1 MHKFKEAIYRGII
14 AALIIAVAALSYVK
28 YWQPRHETQVY
39 YNRDVAMNQKLAEVI
54 QNADQYVYFAIYTFT
69 KPDIKEAL
77 LGAKYR
83 GLDVR
88 GVSDRKQYTE
98 IASQRQVINEL
109 RKAGIPVG
117 LHTHDAIMHV
127 KAVVTEKE
135 YASGSFNWTASAT
148 TSNDEVLEVGTSEPV
163 RKQYYKI
170 IRHILQEYPAE

>member
-1 MHKFKEAIYRGII
+1 MKKFKEGIYW
-14 AALIIAVAALSYVK
+14 ASIAVLLAACASLAFSK
-28 YWQPRHETQVY
+28 QWQPRHETRVY
-39 YNRDVAMNQKLAEVI
+39 YNRDVAMNQKIADVI
-54 QNADQYVYFAIYTFT
+54 QNANQYVYFAIYTFT
-69 KPDIKEAL
+69 KADIKEAL

-98 IASQRQVINEL
+98 IPSQRQTINEL
-109 RKAGIPVG
+109 RKSGIPVG
-117 LHTHDAIMHV
+117 LHTHDAIMHLKV
-127 KAVVTEKE
+127 VVTDNS

-170 IRHILQEYPAE
+170 IRRILQEYPAE

>member
-1 MHKFKEAIYRGII
+1 MQKFKVLIYWAAI
-14 AALIIAVAALSYVK
+14 ALLLVALASLAYTK
-28 YWQPRHETQVY
+28 QYQPRHETQVY
-39 YNRDVAMNQKLAEVI
+39 YNRDVAMNEKLDEVI

-77 LGAKYR
+77 LAAKYR

-98 IASQRQVINEL
+98 IPSQRQAINEL

-117 LHTHDAIMHV
+117 LHTHNAIMHV

-135 YASGSFNWTASAT
+135 YASGSFNWTASGT

-170 IRHILQEYPAE
+170 IRHILQEYPPE